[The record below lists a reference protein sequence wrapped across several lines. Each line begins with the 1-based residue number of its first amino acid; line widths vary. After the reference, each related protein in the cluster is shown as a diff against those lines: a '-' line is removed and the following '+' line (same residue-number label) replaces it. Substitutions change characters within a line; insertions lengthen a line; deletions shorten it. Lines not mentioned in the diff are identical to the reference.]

1 MGNGFGTYYST
12 REDAYRDY
20 DASPPLL
27 RRAMQT
33 AAFSWAPLPVLQ
45 KYNELC
51 RQGQSPLTACNAV
64 MRHMA
69 KVERRQ
75 TIDAYGPSHPEA
87 AR

>member
-1 MGNGFGTYYST
+1 MRNSFGSYYST
-12 REDAYRDY
+12 REDSFRAY

-33 AAFSWAPLPVLQ
+33 AAFSWAAQPVLQ
-45 KYNELC
+45 KYYEHC

-64 MRHMA
+64 MRQMA
-69 KVERRQ
+69 KVERRL
-75 TIDAYGPSHPEA
+75 TVEAYGPSHPEA